1 MVLNVILYLPGS
13 AQSGSAYDLVG
24 TNITDFS
31 GFAAQTGF
39 TAKYMLD
46 TALKTQLYL

>member
-1 MVLNVILYLPGS
+1 MILYLPGS
-13 AQSGSAYDLVG
+13 AQSGSTYNLAA

-39 TAKYMLD
+39 TTEYMLD
-46 TALKTQLYL
+46 TAMKTQLYL